1 MKKITALAVALA
13 TWFSL
18 VSASFAT
25 GELNK
30 PYDWYCMHTKN
41 GEIPQ
46 CDSNMKFIE
55 KRNGFYVDEN
65 ASENDK
71 VIYLTFDAGYENGNV
86 EKIVDVMKEKGAV
99 GAFFVLEHTVKA
111 NSQLMKKI
119 AANGNLICN
128 HTSKHKD
135 MTKMTD
141 KEAFQSE
148 LELLEDTLKSETGLE
163 MAHFYRPPEGR
174 FNEQNLIWANE
185 MGYKT
190 VFWSFAYADWDN
202 NNQPSCDAAYDK
214 IISSTHNGEIILL
227 HPTSATNAQIM
238 GRLIDYWK
246 SEGYRFGS
254 LTELKCEA

>member
-1 MKKITALAVALA
+1 MKKIIAFTVALA
-13 TWFSL
+13 AGLSI
-18 VSASFAT
+18 VSASGAT
-25 GELNK
+25 DEANK

-46 CDSNMKFIE
+46 CDSEMKFIE
-55 KRNGFYVDEN
+55 KHNGFYVDGN

-86 EKIVDVMKEKGAV
+86 EKIVDVMKEKGAA

-111 NSQLMKKI
+111 NPELMEKI

-135 MTKMTD
+135 MTKMSD
-141 KEAFQSE
+141 KESFRDE
-148 LELLEDTLKSETGLE
+148 LSSLENTLKSEVGLD

-174 FNEQNLIWANE
+174 FSEQNLIWAEE

-202 NNQPSCDAAYDK
+202 NNQPNCDAAYNK

-227 HPTSATNAQIM
+227 HPTSTTNAQIM

-254 LTELKCEA
+254 LNELRSEA

>member
-46 CDSNMKFIE
+46 YDSNMKFIE
-55 KRNGFYVDEN
+55 KHNGFYVDEN

-86 EKIVDVMKEKGAV
+86 EKIVDGMKEKGAV

>member
-1 MKKITALAVALA
+1 MKKITALAVALV
-13 TWFSL
+13 TWLSL

-55 KRNGFYVDEN
+55 KHNGFYVDEN

-111 NSQLMKKI
+111 NSELMKKI